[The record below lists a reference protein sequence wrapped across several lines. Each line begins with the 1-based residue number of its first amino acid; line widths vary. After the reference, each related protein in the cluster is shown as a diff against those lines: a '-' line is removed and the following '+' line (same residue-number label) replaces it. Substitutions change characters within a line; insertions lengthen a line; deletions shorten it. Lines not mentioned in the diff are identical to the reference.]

1 MQLNWS
7 DMANRTKGSDIRK
20 LLKLT
25 LDPEMISFGGGM
37 PGPEAFPKEDELLE
51 LFKHSYDNYGEK
63 MLQYGLAGG
72 QLELREQIVKLME
85 KKGVK
90 NLDKDNILIT
100 SGGQQAL
107 DLINRALI
115 NPGSRIALG
124 APTYLAYWQ
133 SAAAFGA
140 IADPIIRVDKD
151 GLEVG
156 LLEDELDILYK
167 KKNEKIAFAYDVPT
181 FNNPAATTM
190 PLKHRKKFLNIAHE
204 YDFPIIEDD
213 PYSWLRYDGE
223 DVRPLKSMDHDGRVI
238 YLSTFSKT
246 MFPGLRIAW
255 IAADKEIIDKLETV
269 RQPMDLHSNTLG
281 QYIATSFLEQGMFEP
296 HVKHIVECYKKKRD
310 IMMNCMDKHFPKEYD
325 IEYERPEG
333 GLFNW
338 VTLGHGIDSSDMK
351 ARTLEMKVGVVFGG
365 SFYADGRRSS
375 SMRINFSYE
384 TPERIDI
391 GVERL
396 SKVITERMKHLST

>member
-7 DMANRTKGSDIRK
+7 DMAKRTKGSDIRK

-25 LDPEMISFGGGM
+25 QDPGMISFGGGM
-37 PGPEAFPKEDELLE
+37 PGPEAFPKEDELIE
-51 LFKHSYDNYGEK
+51 LFNYSYDKYGTK

-72 QLELREQIVKLME
+72 QLELREQIVKLMA
-85 KKGVK
+85 KKGVSK
-90 NLDKDNILIT
+90 LDTDNILIT

-107 DLINRALI
+107 DLINRSLI

-140 IADPIIRVDKD
+140 VADPVIRVDKD

-156 LLEDELDILYK
+156 LLEDELYDLYK
-167 KKNEKIAFAYDVPT
+167 KKNEKIALAYDVPT

-190 PLKHRKKFLNIAHE
+190 PFKHRKKFIDIAHE
-204 YDFPIIEDD
+204 FDFPIIEDD
-213 PYSWLRYDGE
+213 PYSWLRYNGD
-223 DVRPLKSMDHDGRVI
+223 DIKPLKSLDYDGRVI

-269 RQPMDLHSNTLG
+269 RQPVDLHSNTLG

-296 HVKHIVECYKKKRD
+296 HVEHIKECYKKKRD
-310 IMMNCMDKHFPKEYD
+310 IMMKCMDKYFPKEYD

-384 TPERIDI
+384 TPERIEI

-396 SKVITERMKHLST
+396 GKVITERMKYLST